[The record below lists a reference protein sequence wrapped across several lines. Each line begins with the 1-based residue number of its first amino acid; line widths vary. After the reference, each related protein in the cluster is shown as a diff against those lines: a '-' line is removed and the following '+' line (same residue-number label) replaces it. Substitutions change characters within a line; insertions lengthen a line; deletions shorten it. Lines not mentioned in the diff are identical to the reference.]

1 MTTSGGCR
9 VAVACLEAVGGHAN
23 EHAAS
28 ALTTMAVKVIL
39 LVSPVYAR
47 PALSRHQRQP

>member
-9 VAVACLEAVGGHAN
+9 IAVACLEAVGGHAN

-28 ALTTMAVKVIL
+28 ALRTMAVL
-39 LVSPVYAR
+39 AAEEPNPGLCDN
-47 PALSRHQRQP
+47 QR